1 MFVSI
6 EAFSL
11 CLPMSAGTSMFS
23 FSLRSIAVLVK
34 SVIPD
39 TPEAM
44 RLAAVKRA
52 RRRFL
57 MRVLLR
63 SGAGL
68 MISASRSSRSVVS
81 SSWISGGN

>member
-1 MFVSI
+1 
-6 EAFSL
+6 
-11 CLPMSAGTSMFS
+11 MSAGTSMFS

-34 SVIPD
+34 SATPD
-39 TPEAM
+39 TPEAR

-63 SGAGL
+63 SGSGL
-68 MISASRSSRSVVS
+68 RISVSRSSRSVVS